1 MKKRSLLLLMLAGLL
16 SSCMPVNSSSSFP
29 SSETPV
35 SSEQSS
41 SLEEP
46 SISSEE
52 EVSSEEPSSEE
63 TSSEEPSSE
72 QSSSS
77 LEPRDY
83 VFSFYNINDFHGH
96 VNVEDTGYSSTYCPG
111 ASTLGAY
118 LDDFKALNP
127 EGYVFTNSGDMF
139 QETYESYVSKG
150 NVVSEILDTLDCE
163 AMALGNHEF
172 DWGIEPLM
180 QNKQYLGDCDLL
192 AANVYCY
199 DNVNNK
205 VGERATDKFD
215 PYTIINRQGVNI
227 GIIGVIGEGQWTSIS
242 SSIVGDYTFVNPTED
257 IKQYAYELKEEH
269 DCKIVIVLGHGS
281 FNDFGGNYSTNKEIT
296 KEYKD
301 GVRYVDGMFLGHSH
315 KKENKKLNGV
325 PFVQSYGRGSQVSH
339 FELTLDGV
347 SGEVT
352 CTKST
357 NINIEINN
365 NKKHAGVDAV
375 LDKYLDENYY
385 KDANRGVG
393 YMSGN
398 TTRISENV
406 AGKFHAYAAYDQIKD
421 IYSDVVLVG
430 NNGGRSEV
438 IINDDNSVSKEMLF
452 RMNPF
457 TNKLCIA
464 YISGADIM
472 SSFGSYNCYYMPN
485 DIDIKSN
492 EMYKVAIVDYHLLHM
507 NTKREYDR
515 FPSLTN
521 VIATYDVY
529 PCDTTI
535 NYLLE
540 HGSISL
546 DFLTNDPGFSYLS
559 Y

>member
-1 MKKRSLLLLMLAGLL
+1 MKKHTILFLSLLALLT
-16 SSCMPVNSSSSFP
+16 SCTHYSPSSSSSSEDV
-29 SSETPV
+29 SSETPISS
-35 SSEQSS
+35 SSES
-41 SLEEP
+41 SLEP
-46 SISSEE
+46 SSEEISSEE
-52 EVSSEEPSSEE
+52 EPSSLEPSSEE
-63 TSSEEPSSE
+63 EP
-72 QSSSS
+72 SS

-150 NVVSEILDTLDCE
+150 KVVSEVLDALDCE
-163 AMALGNHEF
+163 AMAVGNHEF
-172 DWGIEPLM
+172 DWGIDPLM
-180 QNKQYLGDCDLL
+180 ENKQYLGDCDLL
-192 AANVYCY
+192 GANVYYY
-199 DNVNNK
+199 DNVNDRL
-205 VGERATDKFD
+205 GEPALDKFD

-227 GIIGVIGEGQWTSIS
+227 GVIGVIGEGQWTSIS
-242 SSIVGDYTFVNPTED
+242 SSVVGDFAFVNPTED
-257 IKQYAYELKEEH
+257 IKKYAYELKEEH
-269 DCKIVIVLGHGS
+269 DCKIVVVLGHGS
-281 FNDFGGNYSTNKEIT
+281 FNDFGGNYSTNAAIT

-301 GVRYVDGMFLGHSH
+301 GVKYVDAMFLGHSH
-315 KKENKKLNGV
+315 KRENKKVNGV
-325 PFVQSYGRGSQVSH
+325 PFVQSYSRGSQVSH
-339 FELTLDGV
+339 IELTLDGIT
-347 SGEVT
+347 GEVR
-352 CTKST
+352 CTNAT
-357 NINIEINN
+357 NIDIDINE

-375 LDKYLDENYY
+375 LNKYLDENYY

-393 YMSGN
+393 YIVGD
-398 TTRISENV
+398 TTRISETV

-421 IYSDVVLVG
+421 LYSDVVLVG

-464 YISGADIM
+464 YVSGGDIL
-472 SSFGSYNCYYMPN
+472 SNFSSYNCYYMPN
-485 DIDIKSN
+485 DIDINRN
-492 EMYKVAIVDYHLLHM
+492 EMYKVAIVDYLLLHM

-546 DFLTNDPGFSYLS
+546 NFLTNDPGFSYLS